1 MKKSTFILILL
12 LLLGS
17 TRLFAQANA
26 AGYKIADKIHIEGDG
41 GWDYLTFDDASSR
54 LFVSHGTIVQVV
66 DVNQKKVVGTIPDTK
81 GVHGIALAPDLNKG
95 FISNGRDTSVTVFDL
110 KTLQTLTKIRVT
122 GVNPD
127 AILYDPFSHKVF
139 AFNGRTSN
147 ATVIDAATNKVI
159 GTIALPGKPEFSVT
173 DGNGKVFVNIE
184 DKSEICQI
192 NPTTLKVENTW
203 SVAPGEEPSGLA
215 IDAKDHRLFSVCGNK
230 LMIVLDADNGKVV
243 AKPEIGDRVDG
254 VAYDPGLKR
263 IYSSNGDGTMTVVLE
278 QDKNTF
284 SVKENVTTIK
294 GARTITL
301 SLGTH
306 KIFLPVAEVG
316 TTPEATKENPR
327 PRPSIKPNSF
337 MILVVE
343 PL

>member
-1 MKKSTFILILL
+1 
-12 LLLGS
+12 
-17 TRLFAQANA
+17 
-26 AGYKIADKIHIEGDG
+26 
-41 GWDYLTFDDASSR
+41 
-54 LFVSHGTIVQVV
+54 
-66 DVNQKKVVGTIPDTK
+66 
-81 GVHGIALAPDLNKG
+81 
-95 FISNGRDTSVTVFDL
+95 
-110 KTLQTLTKIRVT
+110 
-122 GVNPD
+122 
-127 AILYDPFSHKVF
+127 
-139 AFNGRTSN
+139 
-147 ATVIDAATNKVI
+147 
-159 GTIALPGKPEFSVT
+159 
-173 DGNGKVFVNIE
+173 
-184 DKSEICQI
+184 
-192 NPTTLKVENTW
+192 
-203 SVAPGEEPSGLA
+203 
-215 IDAKDHRLFSVCGNK
+215 
-230 LMIVLDADNGKVV
+230 MIVLDADNGKVV